1 MRNKKGILILL
12 TLALLCGCFTGCKK
26 DKEDSKETTEAAQ
39 TTAVSSATLE
49 AATSTET
56 TTTYAQLYPEEDYD
70 GTPDYTIPANDESS
84 VPVSYVRDSFHPNAI
99 NGVVGYYAPVME
111 IPVDCTMISDS
122 AFENNPII
130 ETVSF
135 QNPYT
140 QLGTYSFSNCSSL
153 SDLTLPTKLEVV
165 TESAF
170 QDCTQLQSLEIP
182 ESVTEIQKNAFYGCT
197 ALSYLTFQE
206 GLKTIGDTAFYGCS
220 KLSSVYIPDG
230 VTEIGDYA
238 FGNCAALSNVHL
250 PESIT
255 KCGLYPFSG
264 DVNVPVEQQRN
275 INVYVKEGSWMDKNY
290 DMVFQGTRCTKV
302 TY

>member
-1 MRNKKGILILL
+1 M
-12 TLALLCGCFTGCKK
+12 
-26 DKEDSKETTEAAQ
+26 
-39 TTAVSSATLE
+39 
-49 AATSTET
+49 
-56 TTTYAQLYPEEDYD
+56 
-70 GTPDYTIPANDESS
+70 
-84 VPVSYVRDSFHPNAI
+84 
-99 NGVVGYYAPVME
+99 
-111 IPVDCTMISDS
+111 
-122 AFENNPII
+122 
-130 ETVSF
+130 
-135 QNPYT
+135 
-140 QLGTYSFSNCSSL
+140 
-153 SDLTLPTKLEVV
+153 
-165 TESAF
+165 
-170 QDCTQLQSLEIP
+170 
-182 ESVTEIQKNAFYGCT
+182 TEIQKNAFYGCT

-230 VTEIGDYA
+230 VTEVGDYA

>member
-84 VPVSYVRDSFHPNAI
+84 VSVSYVRDSFHPNAI

-122 AFENNPII
+122 AFENNPTI

-182 ESVTEIQKNAFYGCT
+182 ESLTEIQKNAFYGCT

-206 GLKTIGDTAFYGCS
+206 GLKTIGDTAFYGQIVEGS
-220 KLSSVYIPDG
+220 DIKEVGSRVVKAFDAKQKFFHFEFFRLGKDKEGLGKKGDLVGLEVNMRAPGAYIPDMMNYKIEMF
-230 VTEIGDYA
+230 TIRRNRSS
-238 FGNCAALSNVHL
+238 FI
-250 PESIT
+250 IT
-255 KCGLYPFSG
+255 
-264 DVNVPVEQQRN
+264 
-275 INVYVKEGSWMDKNY
+275 
-290 DMVFQGTRCTKV
+290 
-302 TY
+302 

>member
-1 MRNKKGILILL
+1 MRNKKGILFLL
-12 TLALLCGCFTGCKK
+12 SLSLLCGCFTGCKK
-26 DKEDSKETTEAAQ
+26 NNDDSKKAEETTQ
-39 TTAVSSATLE
+39 TTVVSSTVLE
-49 AATSTET
+49 STTSTET
-56 TTTYAQLYPEEDYD
+56 TTTYAQLYPGEDYD
-70 GTPDYTIPANDESS
+70 GTPAYTTQANEESS
-84 VPVSYVRDSFHPNAI
+84 APVSYVRDAFHPNAI

-111 IPVDCTMISDS
+111 IPVDCTLISDS
-122 AFENNPII
+122 AFENNPTI

-140 QLGTYSFSNCSSL
+140 QLGTSSL
-153 SDLTLPTKLEVV
+153 SSLTLPAKLEVI

-182 ESVTEIQKNAFYGCT
+182 ESVTEIQKSAFYGCT

>member
-1 MRNKKGILILL
+1 MMSHTMENYFSMENADCQKFMAEGLL
-12 TLALLCGCFTGCKK
+12 RTMIKNGPAALAQP
-26 DKEDSKETTEAAQ
+26 DNYEARANLMW
-39 TTAVSSATLE
+39 A
-49 AATSTET
+49 
-56 TTTYAQLYPEEDYD
+56 
-70 GTPDYTIPANDESS
+70 GT
-84 VPVSYVRDSFHPNAI
+84 HAI

-122 AFENNPII
+122 AFENNPTI